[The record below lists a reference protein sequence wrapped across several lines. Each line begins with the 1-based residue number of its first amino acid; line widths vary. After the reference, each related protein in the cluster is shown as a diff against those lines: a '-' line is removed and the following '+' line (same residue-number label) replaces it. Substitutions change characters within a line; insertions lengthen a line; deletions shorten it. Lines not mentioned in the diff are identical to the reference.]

1 LHILNLSHSLSLV
14 AGGLLLME
22 MTKFVVAVTQHV
34 VLMLNLPLIPM
45 EVCCFYSKVSFEVQ
59 VGLLLGFFFF
69 LGIQWEG
76 KASLGPVM
84 VQEQKRGFQ

>member
-1 LHILNLSHSLSLV
+1 LAHSLSFV

-22 MTKFVVAVTQHV
+22 MTKFVAAVTQHV
-34 VLMLNLPLIPM
+34 VLMLNLLLIPM

-59 VGLLLGFFFF
+59 VGLLLGFFFSF
-69 LGIQWEG
+69 LLGVQWEG